1 MSNVAKLIDTIQNF
15 RYLQE
20 YQLLA
25 GNSVLDFVGYSSLRV
40 SVRVIW
46 G

>member
-1 MSNVAKLIDTIQNF
+1 VKLIDTIQNF

-20 YQLLA
+20 CQLLA
-25 GNSVLDFVGYSSLRV
+25 RNSVLDFVGYASWCV
-40 SVRVIW
+40 SVLIIW